1 MLGFVYWNGDVQ
13 SDHETAINS
22 ATLAGC
28 IVGQIIFGALADHWG
43 RRKMYGFE
51 LIILAVGTFGFVMAS
66 TGYNGSM
73 NIVSWLIFWRFISGI
88 GIGADYPLSAVIT
101 SEFAPKEKRA
111 RLLATVFFMQAMGQL
126 CATLVS
132 LAVVAGYRNDSLSHA
147 GDEAKATIDSVWRW
161 VMGAGLLPTLVAI
174 IARFKIPES
183 PRYTMDVLGN
193 TFKAS
198 VDARDYRGQARDE
211 QELQPMM
218 NGNANADE
226 ANPGANGAAAHGNNH
241 LNVPAVPNGPG
252 AAPAYPKASYA
263 DAVEYFVTQGNWVYL
278 LGTTVSWFVLDF
290 GKCDLSHN
298 PFHLYLSSSLVN
310 THSNHHAS

>member
-1 MLGFVYWNGDVQ
+1 MLGFVYWNSDVH

-66 TGYNGSM
+66 AGYNGSM

-88 GIGADYPLSAVIT
+88 GIGAGYPLSAVIT

-126 CATLVS
+126 FATLVS
-132 LAVVAGYRNDSLSHA
+132 LAVIAGYRNDSLSHT

-161 VMGAGLLPTLVAI
+161 VMGAALLPTLVAI

-198 VDARDYRGQARDE
+198 VDARDYRRQARDE

-218 NGNANADE
+218 NGNANANG
-226 ANPGANGAAAHGNNH
+226 ANP
-241 LNVPAVPNGPG
+241 
-252 AAPAYPKASYA
+252 APVYIKASYA
-263 DAVEYFVTQGNWVYL
+263 DAVNYFVTQGNWVYL

-298 PFHLYLSSSLVN
+298 SFHIYLSSLLVN

>member
-1 MLGFVYWNGDVQ
+1 MLGFVYWNSDVH

-66 TGYNGSM
+66 AGYNGSM

-126 CATLVS
+126 FATLVS
-132 LAVVAGYRNDSLSHA
+132 LAVIAGYRNDSLGHT

-161 VMGAGLLPTLVAI
+161 VMGAALLPTLVAI

-193 TFKAS
+193 TFIAS
-198 VDARDYRGQARDE
+198 VDARDYRRQARDE

-218 NGNANADE
+218 NGNANAN
-226 ANPGANGAAAHGNNH
+226 ANP
-241 LNVPAVPNGPG
+241 
-252 AAPAYPKASYA
+252 APVYPKASYA
-263 DAVEYFVTQGNWVYL
+263 DAVNYFVTQGNWVYL
-278 LGTTVSWFVLDF
+278 LGATVSWFVLDF

-298 PFHLYLSSSLVN
+298 SFHLYLSSSLVN